1 MPKQPPP
8 ELLSAPPALRP
19 FGIVTQDPSLKT
31 PAGKAGLALG
41 DALLS
46 FGSARHLRDVQSVLM
61 GSVGTPVPVVCIGAD
76 GRTFRKYVVPAQWD
90 PSAPKSLLGCQMS
103 NQCPADHP
111 AITRRSA
118 NGKHVTAATP
128 ASALATPV
136 RTCWARIALV
146 CISLLQICVALSIIG
161 LPSVSPGAADLL
173 RLTRLDKCAAP
184 NASRR
189 ALQVANRTVL
199 AAANVSATFPT
210 AHADPAVAA
219 AAAAAAAAT
228 PAPPPLATTAAIT
241 HSEATTETDAKAGAA
256 AEANAATLK
265 AATRTSP
272 GAVSD
277 SATARSEHPKPLA
290 NVTATA
296 QEMLPHA
303 TKPAAAGAPIAE
315 PEQAAAAADKPAK
328 QPQHSQAKPGK
339 HHPSPPTATS
349 PSPPPTTTATSP
361 PPIAVPLPQPSQQQ
375 RATTEDVAT
384 EAVAPATPSA
394 AASTSPPPAGGLGG
408 ASFGNSGL
416 GLLTTGHVDPSAGGY
431 PGGALGH
438 AHLLSTLQLDG
449 QLDMKD
455 MVLGVFVACCVLVLI
470 ALLGLAVACSRP
482 STCVRTSATLLY
494 FVTSLPVAAALG
506 FAVAFCLVFRSEAEH
521 IVRRYWL
528 CLLLTE
534 PKHMNGAARTAWGAA
549 AAVYQSVTLAAML
562 LLGCTVLLLAGL
574 YAASKIIGPAVIAK
588 HMLNVINC
596 GQLLVGA
603 GLCAVAAGLHARA
616 DGSVHAD
623 AALLVLGASVLAM
636 SSLGLLAS
644 RVHSCPCLLRLY
656 GVLAMLVTLALVAF
670 VGGLALLGVKGISD
684 LSFLEANWHYVHQV
698 YPLSKEDFLRLLRNH
713 WSKLLI
719 AGSLLAAVQLLV
731 LTATCTLRRALLGVG
746 GGKEK
751 ASASERAGL
760 ITNSDDDL
768 D

>member
-1 MPKQPPP
+1 MSKQPRP
-8 ELLSAPPALRP
+8 EVISAPPAVRP
-19 FGIVTQDPSLKT
+19 FGIVTQEPSLKT

-46 FGSARHLRDVQSVLM
+46 FGSARHLREVQSVLM
-61 GSVGTPVPVVCIGAD
+61 GNVGMPVPVVCTGVD

-103 NQCPADHP
+103 NQCPTDHP
-111 AITRRSA
+111 AIKRRTA
-118 NGKHVTAATP
+118 NGKRATAATP
-128 ASALATPV
+128 ASPLITPV
-136 RTCWARIALV
+136 RTCWARIVLV
-146 CISLLQICVALSIIG
+146 FISLLQICVALSIVG

-184 NASRR
+184 NASHR
-189 ALQVANRTVL
+189 ALQVANQTMLPAASVSAILPAARAITAVTAAAKPESPPDVL
-199 AAANVSATFPT
+199 AAAAT
-210 AHADPAVAA
+210 H
-219 AAAAAAAAT
+219 
-228 PAPPPLATTAAIT
+228 
-241 HSEATTETDAKAGAA
+241 
-256 AEANAATLK
+256 AEASADFKPGANGAILQTT
-265 AATRTSP
+265 TRTSP
-272 GAVSD
+272 DAASGFP
-277 SATARSEHPKPLA
+277 TARSEPHSPSANATSATQEKLPRVTKLAASAPKPE
-290 NVTATA
+290 
-296 QEMLPHA
+296 QEQA
-303 TKPAAAGAPIAE
+303 VAAEKPAT
-315 PEQAAAAADKPAK
+315 
-328 QPQHSQAKPGK
+328 QPQHLPAKPGK
-339 HHPSPPTATS
+339 HHSSPPTTPSGPPPSPPSLPAATY
-349 PSPPPTTTATSP
+349 PPPNLFA
-361 PPIAVPLPQPSQQQ
+361 LPRLSQP
-375 RATTEDVAT
+375 RATEDVKAT
-384 EAVAPATPSA
+384 DAASAALFA
-394 AASTSPPPAGGLGG
+394 AASTSPPSVEGLGG

-416 GLLTTGHVDPSAGGY
+416 GLLTTGHVDPTDAGG
-431 PGGALGH
+431 LGH

-449 QLDMKD
+449 QLDMND

-494 FVTSLPVAAALG
+494 FVTSLPAAVALG
-506 FAVAFCLVFRSEAEH
+506 FAVAFCFVFRSEAEH

-574 YAASKIIGPAVIAK
+574 YETSKIIGPAVIAA

-656 GVLAMLVTLALVAF
+656 GLLAMLITLALIAF

-684 LSFLEANWHYVHQV
+684 LSLLDANWHYVHQV
-698 YPLSKEDFLRLLRNH
+698 YPLSKEDFQRLLRNH

-719 AGSLLAAVQLLV
+719 SGSLLATVQLLV
-731 LTATCTLRRALLGVG
+731 LTATCTLRRALLGAG